1 MSKGGTIMNCPI
13 CGDDMEATGGVPTIW
28 LCKTCTKANKG
39 NHKKHPEAYF
49 KGDTIA
55 TIEVL

>member
-1 MSKGGTIMNCPI
+1 MNCPI

-39 NHKKHPEAYF
+39 NHNKHPEAYF